1 MNLNPRIILKPSFTV
16 VGLSCQVPGVNGST
30 EALWELLGERYHEIS
45 QADPDVGYGVHTWDE
60 TGRQYLAGLGL
71 RGMPGSWHTPSGMT
85 ELQIRAHA
93 YAVFTHTGLVRD
105 LPEKVG
111 RIYEDWLPGSGYT
124 SGGDFYFEYYD
135 DRFLPGSRDS
145 VVFVFVPVLSP
156 SPQSSPSGRERRKRI
171 EPSR

>member
-71 RGMPGSWHTPSGMT
+71 RGMPGSWHTPSGMAT
-85 ELQIRAHA
+85 LVSTVAKAPGISIGLLNIAEELDGLQI
-93 YAVFTHTGLVRD
+93 GLINIARNKESFSV
-105 LPEKVG
+105 LPF
-111 RIYEDWLPGSGYT
+111 INY
-124 SGGDFYFEYYD
+124 
-135 DRFLPGSRDS
+135 SR
-145 VVFVFVPVLSP
+145 
-156 SPQSSPSGRERRKRI
+156 
-171 EPSR
+171 